1 MSRLG
6 SGPEYQDRYPGL
18 WSLGANK
25 QTTEVPMS
33 LRSGVQNFWVNR
45 QKDLFPQVEEE
56 LGQLSGRY
64 RQLLHVLAV
73 VPV

>member
-1 MSRLG
+1 
-6 SGPEYQDRYPGL
+6 
-18 WSLGANK
+18 
-25 QTTEVPMS
+25 MS

>member
-1 MSRLG
+1 
-6 SGPEYQDRYPGL
+6 
-18 WSLGANK
+18 
-25 QTTEVPMS
+25 MS
-33 LRSGVQNFWVNR
+33 LRSGVQNFWVNS
-45 QKDLFPQVEEE
+45 QKDLYPQVEEK